1 MESLA
6 DRRRRAEKRAQS
18 LLFPTARP
26 SSNGQK
32 LVLNETAPQWERLQ
46 TRSSLHG
53 VNNSRP
59 SPAGARP
66 DSTPL
71 WNQGAPPCSFP
82 PGPPGPRQGW
92 AAGSDRFWLLEIRVS
107 RTFLDQ
113 LRPQLSG
120 HGYPAQR
127 AANGSWRGTP
137 ARLTL
142 HPRKREH
149 RVSEKTED
157 HDVRPDQKLRS
168 GSQTRRRRDIPT
180 PPRHDRS
187 TSVPAGVEIPA
198 GCPAVTAM
206 ELDQQ

>member
-1 MESLA
+1 MDTQL
-6 DRRRRAEKRAQS
+6 RAANTSCLR
-18 LLFPTARP
+18 
-26 SSNGQK
+26 
-32 LVLNETAPQWERLQ
+32 
-46 TRSSLHG
+46 
-53 VNNSRP
+53 
-59 SPAGARP
+59 
-66 DSTPL
+66 
-71 WNQGAPPCSFP
+71 
-82 PGPPGPRQGW
+82 
-92 AAGSDRFWLLEIRVS
+92 SDRFWLLELRVSRTFRDQLRPQLSGHGYPTGRAANTSCACSDRFWLVELRVS

-168 GSQTRRRRDIPT
+168 GSQSRSRQDILP
-180 PPRHDRS
+180 PPRHNRG
-187 TSVPAGVEIPA
+187 TRVPAGVEIPA
-198 GCPAVTAM
+198 GCPAVAAM
-206 ELDQQ
+206 KLDQQ

>member
-6 DRRRRAEKRAQS
+6 DRRRRAAKRAQS

-32 LVLNETAPQWERLQ
+32 LVLNETAPRWERLQ

-66 DSTPL
+66 GSTPL

-92 AAGSDRFWLLEIRVS
+92 AAGSDRFWLRELRVS
-107 RTFLDQ
+107 QHFSTFYGPSVQAMDTQPGALPTDPGGAHQ
-113 LRPQLSG
+113 IV
-120 HGYPAQR
+120 
-127 AANGSWRGTP
+127 
-137 ARLTL
+137 L

-157 HDVRPDQKLRS
+157 HDVSPDQKLRS
-168 GSQTRRRRDIPT
+168 GSQSRARQDIL
-180 PPRHDRS
+180 PP
-187 TSVPAGVEIPA
+187 
-198 GCPAVTAM
+198 
-206 ELDQQ
+206 